1 MDQPTPLLRSLSLLE
16 ISFYGIG
23 TIVGAGIYVLLGKVV
38 SESGMMA
45 PWAFLLAAVV
55 VCFSAAS
62 YAELSRRFPHSA
74 GEPVYIVESLKSR
87 HLGALVGYALVLGA
101 IISAA
106 TITRGFTGYM
116 GVFSHLP
123 DWSMMTIL
131 IIILTAIALWG
142 VKQSVTIAILTTVL
156 ELAGLLLIIVI
167 SGDDIKQRGIDWSS
181 LIPEFSTAEF
191 TAITSGAFLAFFA
204 FIGFEDMVHM
214 AEEVKNPQT
223 NLPLGIAIAVTVT
236 TLLYATIA
244 IVALQ
249 TVPLESLASSP
260 APMVLLVERNSDLP
274 LQLMGAIGVVAMV
287 NGILLQIIMVSRVF
301 YGMAKRQLAPALLSS
316 VCTAT
321 RTPIPATLLAGSLV
335 LAFAL
340 WLPVTT
346 LARATSCLILLVF
359 TFVNLSLLSLHYRER
374 QRGLLQL
381 GLPATG
387 TLLCIGFLVIQ
398 IWSWS

>member
-1 MDQPTPLLRSLSLLE
+1 MNQPTPLLRSLSLLE

-23 TIVGAGIYVLLGKVV
+23 TIVGAGIYVLLGAVV

-74 GEPVYIVESLKSR
+74 GESVYIVESLGSR

-116 GVFSHLP
+116 SVFSNLP
-123 DWSMMTIL
+123 NWSMMTLL
-131 IIILTAIALWG
+131 IIALTAIALWG

-156 ELAGLLLIIVI
+156 EIGGLLLIIII
-167 SGDDIKQRGIDWSS
+167 SGDDIKQQGIDWSS
-181 LIPEFSTAEF
+181 LAPTFSIVEL

-214 AEEVKNPQT
+214 AEEVKNPQV

-236 TLLYATIA
+236 TLLYAAIA
-244 IVALQ
+244 IIALQ
-249 TVPLESLASSP
+249 TLPIEDLASSS
-260 APMVLLVERNSDLP
+260 APMVLLIERNSALP
-274 LQLMGAIGVVAMV
+274 LQLMGAIGVIAMV
-287 NGILLQIIMVSRVF
+287 NGVLLQIIMVSRVL
-301 YGMAKRQLAPALLSS
+301 YGMAKQQLAPILLSS

-321 RTPIPATLLAGSLV
+321 STPIPATLLAGSLV
-335 LAFAL
+335 LTFAL

-346 LARATSCLILLVF
+346 LAKATSSLILVVF
-359 TFVNLSLLSLHYRER
+359 TLVNLSLLSLRYRER
-374 QRGLLQL
+374 QRGPLQL
-381 GLPATG
+381 GTPAAG
-387 TLLCIGFLVIQ
+387 ALLCISFLVMQ
-398 IWSWS
+398 IWS